1 MSDYKYSIEAKNVNK
16 TFIKKTQEV
25 KALIDFS
32 ITIKKG
38 TIHGL
43 LGPNGAGKSTFI
55 NILGGLVKKNS
66 GEVNVCGINIDKNI
80 KLSKFKIGIVPQE
93 LNIDPFFSPA
103 ELLELQAGLY
113 GVPKKKRKTDEI
125 LENLKL
131 TDQRNAYARTL
142 SGGMR
147 RRLLIGKALVHD
159 PEIIILDEPTAGVD
173 IDIRTS
179 VWNYIKR
186 ISGQGKTVCLTTH
199 YLEEAENLCDNI
211 TIINHGKKIIEGSKN
226 DLLNIISTKSVT
238 FVLNKNIDIPK
249 DLKDFNAFID
259 NGELKLSYDKN
270 KTNIKKIIDILNINK
285 IDFKE
290 GSVEDF
296 KKLGFEDAFE
306 ISAEHNLGFEKL
318 IKQILKHLPES
329 ETQEDINHPKITIIG
344 KPNVGKSSLLNAIS
358 KQDLMITSPVSGT
371 TIDAVEF
378 EINYKGKKYRF
389 VDTAGVKKKSKTIL
403 KEEKLSTS
411 KSFSAIEYADLCL
424 MVLDGS
430 DQFNE
435 QDLKLISK
443 INDVGRSMII
453 VINKLD
459 LFKGEE
465 KKVLERL
472 ALMAPY
478 LDSYPKVFL
487 PQS

>member
-16 TFIKKTQEV
+16 TFLKRTQEV

-32 ITIKKG
+32 ITIKRG

-55 NILGGLVKKNS
+55 NVLGGLVKKNS
-66 GEVNVCGINIDKNI
+66 GNVNICGINIDKNT

-113 GVPKKKRKTDEI
+113 GVPKRIRKTDEI

-179 VWNYIKR
+179 VWDYIKR
-186 ISGQGKTVCLTTH
+186 ISRQGKTVCLTTH

-226 DLLNIISTKSVT
+226 ELLSIISTKTVS
-238 FVLNKNIDIPK
+238 FVLDKKIFVPNELNEYKPILTNNI
-249 DLKDFNAFID
+249 LKI
-259 NGELKLSYDKN
+259 SYDKN
-270 KTNIKKIIDILNINK
+270 RTNIKKIIDILTKNQIN
-285 IDFKE
+285 FKE
-290 GSVEDF
+290 INTLEGDLEDVF
-296 KKLGFEDAFE
+296 
-306 ISAEHNLGFEKL
+306 
-318 IKQILKHLPES
+318 IK
-329 ETQEDINHPKITIIG
+329 
-344 KPNVGKSSLLNAIS
+344 
-358 KQDLMITSPVSGT
+358 
-371 TIDAVEF
+371 
-378 EINYKGKKYRF
+378 
-389 VDTAGVKKKSKTIL
+389 
-403 KEEKLSTS
+403 
-411 KSFSAIEYADLCL
+411 
-424 MVLDGS
+424 
-430 DQFNE
+430 
-435 QDLKLISK
+435 
-443 INDVGRSMII
+443 
-453 VINKLD
+453 VINNK
-459 LFKGEE
+459 
-465 KKVLERL
+465 
-472 ALMAPY
+472 
-478 LDSYPKVFL
+478 
-487 PQS
+487 

>member
-16 TFIKKTQEV
+16 TFLKKTQEV

-32 ITIKKG
+32 IRIKKG

-55 NILGGLVKKNS
+55 NILGSLVKKNS
-66 GEVNVCGINIDKNI
+66 GEVNICGINIDKNI

-113 GVPKKKRKTDEI
+113 GVPKKMRKTDEI

-179 VWNYIKR
+179 VWNYIKK
-186 ISGQGKTVCLTTH
+186 ISAQGKTVCLTTH

-226 DLLNIISTKSVT
+226 DLLNIISTKTVS
-238 FVLNKNIDIPK
+238 FVLNTSTEVPEN
-249 DLKDFNAFID
+249 LKEFNPVIN
-259 NGELKLSYDKN
+259 NGVLKLIYDKN
-270 KTNIKKIIDILNINK
+270 KTNIKKIIDILNKDK

-290 GSVEDF
+290 INTFEGDLEDVF
-296 KKLGFEDAFE
+296 
-306 ISAEHNLGFEKL
+306 
-318 IKQILKHLPES
+318 LK
-329 ETQEDINHPKITIIG
+329 
-344 KPNVGKSSLLNAIS
+344 V
-358 KQDLMITSPVSGT
+358 
-371 TIDAVEF
+371 
-378 EINYKGKKYRF
+378 
-389 VDTAGVKKKSKTIL
+389 VKKK
-403 KEEKLSTS
+403 
-411 KSFSAIEYADLCL
+411 
-424 MVLDGS
+424 
-430 DQFNE
+430 
-435 QDLKLISK
+435 
-443 INDVGRSMII
+443 
-453 VINKLD
+453 
-459 LFKGEE
+459 
-465 KKVLERL
+465 
-472 ALMAPY
+472 
-478 LDSYPKVFL
+478 
-487 PQS
+487 

>member
-16 TFIKKTQEV
+16 TFFKKTQEV

-238 FVLNKNIDIPK
+238 FILNKNLDIPK
-249 DLKDFNAFID
+249 DLKEFNPVID
-259 NGELKLSYDKN
+259 NGVLKLSYDKN
-270 KTNIKKIIDILNINK
+270 KTNIKKIIDILNRNK

-290 GSVEDF
+290 INTFEGDLED
-296 KKLGFEDAFE
+296 
-306 ISAEHNLGFEKL
+306 
-318 IKQILKHLPES
+318 
-329 ETQEDINHPKITIIG
+329 
-344 KPNVGKSSLLNAIS
+344 
-358 KQDLMITSPVSGT
+358 
-371 TIDAVEF
+371 
-378 EINYKGKKYRF
+378 
-389 VDTAGVKKKSKTIL
+389 
-403 KEEKLSTS
+403 
-411 KSFSAIEYADLCL
+411 
-424 MVLDGS
+424 
-430 DQFNE
+430 
-435 QDLKLISK
+435 
-443 INDVGRSMII
+443 
-453 VINKLD
+453 
-459 LFKGEE
+459 
-465 KKVLERL
+465 
-472 ALMAPY
+472 
-478 LDSYPKVFL
+478 VFL
-487 PQS
+487 KVVNKK

>member
-16 TFIKKTQEV
+16 TFLKKTQEV

-66 GEVNVCGINIDKNI
+66 GEVNVCGINIDKYI

-238 FVLNKNIDIPK
+238 FILNKNIDIPN
-249 DLKDFNAFID
+249 DLKEFQPVIE
-259 NGELKLSYDKN
+259 NGVLKLSYDKN
-270 KTNIKKIIDILNINK
+270 KTNIKKIIDILNRNK
-285 IDFKE
+285 IEFKE
-290 GSVEDF
+290 INTFEGDLED
-296 KKLGFEDAFE
+296 
-306 ISAEHNLGFEKL
+306 
-318 IKQILKHLPES
+318 
-329 ETQEDINHPKITIIG
+329 
-344 KPNVGKSSLLNAIS
+344 
-358 KQDLMITSPVSGT
+358 
-371 TIDAVEF
+371 
-378 EINYKGKKYRF
+378 
-389 VDTAGVKKKSKTIL
+389 
-403 KEEKLSTS
+403 
-411 KSFSAIEYADLCL
+411 
-424 MVLDGS
+424 
-430 DQFNE
+430 
-435 QDLKLISK
+435 
-443 INDVGRSMII
+443 
-453 VINKLD
+453 
-459 LFKGEE
+459 
-465 KKVLERL
+465 
-472 ALMAPY
+472 
-478 LDSYPKVFL
+478 VFL
-487 PQS
+487 KVVNKK

>member
-16 TFIKKTQEV
+16 IFLKKTQEV

-186 ISGQGKTVCLTTH
+186 ISRQGKTVCLTTH

-238 FVLNKNIDIPK
+238 FILNKNIDVPK
-249 DLKDFNAFID
+249 DLKEFKPVID
-259 NGELKLSYDKN
+259 NGVLKLSYDKN
-270 KTNIKKIIDILNINK
+270 KTNIKKIIDILNRNE

-290 GSVEDF
+290 INTFEGDLED
-296 KKLGFEDAFE
+296 
-306 ISAEHNLGFEKL
+306 
-318 IKQILKHLPES
+318 
-329 ETQEDINHPKITIIG
+329 
-344 KPNVGKSSLLNAIS
+344 
-358 KQDLMITSPVSGT
+358 
-371 TIDAVEF
+371 
-378 EINYKGKKYRF
+378 
-389 VDTAGVKKKSKTIL
+389 
-403 KEEKLSTS
+403 
-411 KSFSAIEYADLCL
+411 
-424 MVLDGS
+424 
-430 DQFNE
+430 
-435 QDLKLISK
+435 
-443 INDVGRSMII
+443 
-453 VINKLD
+453 
-459 LFKGEE
+459 
-465 KKVLERL
+465 
-472 ALMAPY
+472 
-478 LDSYPKVFL
+478 VFL
-487 PQS
+487 KVVNKK

>member
-16 TFIKKTQEV
+16 TFLKKNQEV

-173 IDIRTS
+173 IDIRSS
-179 VWNYIKR
+179 VWNYVKR

-238 FVLNKNIDIPK
+238 FILNKNIDIPK
-249 DLKDFNAFID
+249 DLKEFNPVID
-259 NGELKLSYDKN
+259 NGVLKLSYDKN
-270 KTNIKKIIDILNINK
+270 KTNIKKIIDILNRNK

-290 GSVEDF
+290 INTFEGDLED
-296 KKLGFEDAFE
+296 
-306 ISAEHNLGFEKL
+306 
-318 IKQILKHLPES
+318 
-329 ETQEDINHPKITIIG
+329 
-344 KPNVGKSSLLNAIS
+344 
-358 KQDLMITSPVSGT
+358 
-371 TIDAVEF
+371 
-378 EINYKGKKYRF
+378 
-389 VDTAGVKKKSKTIL
+389 
-403 KEEKLSTS
+403 
-411 KSFSAIEYADLCL
+411 
-424 MVLDGS
+424 
-430 DQFNE
+430 
-435 QDLKLISK
+435 
-443 INDVGRSMII
+443 
-453 VINKLD
+453 
-459 LFKGEE
+459 
-465 KKVLERL
+465 
-472 ALMAPY
+472 
-478 LDSYPKVFL
+478 VFL
-487 PQS
+487 KVVNKK